1 MAKIKINWIYF
12 IGKNLASSKN
22 SKIVTWNKKI
32 VMSKS
37 SKEYITW
44 SKDIFTAN
52 LPKFIDLKNEINT
65 KPLYIGFYLYRDSKR
80 RYDFN
85 NISQMAMDLFV
96 KYGYIEDDNIYEA
109 IPIFLGSEVVKKDK
123 AGFKITLIGDDFESF
138 RKKYVN

>member
-1 MAKIKINWIYF
+1 MKKNNEWIYF

-37 SKEYITW
+37 SKEYIAW
-44 SKDIFTAN
+44 AKDIFVEN
-52 LPKFIDLKNEINT
+52 LPRFLEMKNKIQT

-85 NISQMAMDLFV
+85 NINQMAMDLFV
-96 KYGYIEDDNIYEA
+96 KHGYIEDDNVYET
-109 IPIFLGSEVVKKDK
+109 IPVFLGSEVVKKDK
-123 AGFKITLIGDDFESF
+123 AGFKITLLDDKYEAFL
-138 RKKYVN
+138 KKFNS

>member
-1 MAKIKINWIYF
+1 MKKHNEWIYF

-37 SKEYITW
+37 CKEYIAW
-44 SKDIFTAN
+44 AKDIFVEN
-52 LPKFIDLKNEINT
+52 LPRFLEMKNKVQT

-85 NISQMAMDLFV
+85 NINQMAMDLFV
-96 KYGYIEDDNIYEA
+96 KHGYIEDDNVYET
-109 IPIFLGSEVVKKDK
+109 IPVFLGSEVVKKDK
-123 AGFKITLIGDDFESF
+123 AGFKITLLDDKYESF
-138 RKKYVN
+138 LKKFNS

>member
-1 MAKIKINWIYF
+1 MKKNIEWIYF

-37 SKEYITW
+37 SKEYIAW
-44 SKDIFTAN
+44 AKDIFVEN
-52 LPKFIDLKNEINT
+52 LPRFLEMKNKVQT

-85 NISQMAMDLFV
+85 NINQMAMDLFV
-96 KYGYIEDDNIYEA
+96 KHGYIEDDNVYET
-109 IPIFLGSEVVKKDK
+109 IPVFLGSEVVKKEK
-123 AGFKITLIGDDFESF
+123 AGFKITLLDDKYEAFL
-138 RKKYVN
+138 KKFNS

>member
-1 MAKIKINWIYF
+1 MKKNNEWIYF

-37 SKEYITW
+37 SKEYIAW
-44 SKDIFTAN
+44 AKDIFVEN
-52 LPKFIDLKNEINT
+52 LPRFLEMKNKVQT

-85 NISQMAMDLFV
+85 NINQMAMDLFV
-96 KYGYIEDDNIYEA
+96 KHGYIEDDNVYET
-109 IPIFLGSEVVKKDK
+109 IPVFLGSEVVKKEK
-123 AGFKITLIGDDFESF
+123 AGFKITLLDDKYEAFL
-138 RKKYVN
+138 KKFNS